1 MNAFKPHTFYLFE
14 LRNTSN
20 NNYTTYFIMNDSP
33 EDGSFQISDALKYRE
48 LLSDKIIIQR
58 NKSNYYESL
67 KIYAE
72 YISHQEPP
80 RLSPPDKVDIRLEYY
95 RHVKARYIDW
105 FLRNNI
111 ALDVESELETI
122 AIENSLELEG
132 IDLTNYNERMI
143 TIIRLLNSNSH
154 QTVKGSELLIQA
166 DSMLDTVTS
175 YTRVSEIFKTN
186 RQLFKSFIK
195 TTSKGFYQIRSN

>member
-1 MNAFKPHTFYLFE
+1 MSAFKPNTFYLFE

-20 NNYTTYFIMNDSP
+20 DNHPFYFIMNDSP
-33 EDGSFQISDALKYRE
+33 EDGSFQISDALIFKE
-48 LLSDKIIIQR
+48 ILSNEDIIQR
-58 NKSNYYESL
+58 NKSNYYKSL

-72 YISHQEPP
+72 YISHQEPS
-80 RLSPPDKVDIRLEYY
+80 RISSPDKIDIRLEYF
-95 RHVKARYIDW
+95 RLVKARYIDW

-111 ALDVESELETI
+111 ALDVELELETI
-122 AIENSLELEG
+122 ARENSLKLEG

-143 TIIRLLNSNSH
+143 TIIRLLNSKSH

-175 YTRVSEIFKTN
+175 YTRLSEVFKTN
-186 RQLFKSFIK
+186 RQLFKAFIK
-195 TTSKGFYQIRSN
+195 TTSKGFYQIR